1 MKFSHILRDG
11 PRRVGVLRA
20 FVAMVAGCC
29 LVATAGPGVAEG
41 ARTLTVDLHCFAS
54 AQFNFTPPL
63 NFNTTHASEQGL
75 LSSCASPNGQY
86 PRIKSG
92 VIFASDVLASGCW
105 PAPFR
110 LSGPNSTIVWS
121 DGSSSTFALAIS
133 TDPTSGNL
141 GLNGYVTD
149 GPLVGG
155 HAVAVPVAV
164 AQRGVCLLGGVSS
177 MSVTFSSV
185 AVTHM
190 AITHATTQRRREWRG

>member
-1 MKFSHILRDG
+1 MA
-11 PRRVGVLRA
+11 V
-20 FVAMVAGCC
+20 GCC
-29 LVATAGPGVAEG
+29 LVTLAGPPVAQG
-41 ARTLTVDLHCFAS
+41 ARTLTVDLNCFAS

-63 NFNTTHASEQGL
+63 NFNTVHASEQGL
-75 LSSCASPNGQY
+75 FSSCVSPNGRY

-92 VIFASDVLASGCW
+92 VIFASDVVASGCW

-110 LSGPNSTIVWS
+110 LSGPNSKIFWS
-121 DGSSSTFALAIS
+121 DGSSSTFSLAVS

-149 GPLVGG
+149 GPLAGG
-155 HAVAVPVAV
+155 HAVAVPIVV

-185 AVTHM
+185 AITHM
-190 AITHATTQRRREWRG
+190 TTQRRRERRG